1 MVSGPSPLDHTD
13 GGKDIIL
20 GVSQLFSICMRA
32 WIDRVSALIVKLD
45 IVVGA
50 GFAIALGKL
59 IVRLRRR
66 ELYVFV

>member
-1 MVSGPSPLDHTD
+1 VSRPSPLDHTY

-32 WIDRVSALIVKLD
+32 WIDRVSTLIVQLD
-45 IVVGA
+45 VVVGP

-59 IVRLRRR
+59 LIRLRRG

>member
-1 MVSGPSPLDHTD
+1 MSRPSPLDHTD

-20 GVSQLFSICMRA
+20 GVSQLFSICMRS
-32 WIDRVSALIVKLD
+32 WIDRVSTLIVQLD
-45 IVVGA
+45 VVVSA

-59 IVRLRRR
+59 LVRLRRG

>member
-1 MVSGPSPLDHTD
+1 MSRPSPLDHTD

-20 GVSQLFSICMRA
+20 GVSQLFSICMRS
-32 WIDRVSALIVKLD
+32 WIDRVSTLIVQLD
-45 IVVGA
+45 VVVSA

-59 IVRLRRR
+59 LVRPRRG

>member
-1 MVSGPSPLDHTD
+1 MSRPSPLDHTD

-20 GVSQLFSICMRA
+20 GVSQLFSICMRS
-32 WIDRVSALIVKLD
+32 WIYRVSTLIVQLD
-45 IVVGA
+45 VVVSA

-59 IVRLRRR
+59 LVRLRRG

>member
-1 MVSGPSPLDHTD
+1 MSRPSPLDHTD

-20 GVSQLFSICMRA
+20 GVSQLFSICMRS
-32 WIDRVSALIVKLD
+32 WIDRVSTLIVQLD
-45 IVVGA
+45 VVVSS

-59 IVRLRRR
+59 LVRLRRG